1 MIHDEF
7 PSVALHNVAETE
19 APEWTSG
26 GRALRRVPR
35 SVGEELNV
43 AARDRM
49 RHPAGSEIRFVPR
62 EPIEVTLSAADPV
75 DVWPFWGPFQGQE
88 VVEIGPEPR
97 TIELPVPERVA
108 NLRDDVDA
116 GRLASLDSRARP
128 HSIRPDAGPFDPR
141 VCRLRFEM
149 GTPVAIHGV
158 SGDCRPPRDEELPD
172 RRYLAHGTS
181 ITEGAD
187 ASGPHL
193 TYVSQAARAASVD
206 PINLGASG
214 SAFCEPAMA
223 EHVAERD
230 DWDVATLSLSVN
242 MANRGFTLAQFEEH
256 VERFVATVAEANPEK
271 PVVCVTLF
279 PYHADA
285 VAGDDADRA
294 RAFRRALREAA
305 DGHAN
310 ASVVEGPDLT
320 DATGLTT
327 DLLHPGD
334 AGMTAIADGLAS
346 EIEAALA

>member
-1 MIHDEF
+1 MIHDEV
-7 PSVALHNVAETE
+7 PSVALHDVAETAE
-19 APEWTSG
+19 PEWTEG
-26 GRALRRVPR
+26 GHALRRVPK
-35 SVGEELNV
+35 SVSDEFNV

-49 RHPAGSEIRFVPR
+49 GHPAGCEVRFVPDGTVA
-62 EPIEVTLSAADPV
+62 VTLSAAEPTA
-75 DVWPFWGPFQGQE
+75 VWPFWGPFQGQD

-97 TIELPVPERVA
+97 TVELSVPDRVA
-108 NLRDDVDA
+108 DLRADVDA
-116 GRLASLDSRARP
+116 GA
-128 HSIRPDAGPFDPR
+128 FDPR
-141 VCRLRFEM
+141 VCRLRFGM

-158 SGDCRPPRDEELPD
+158 SGPCRPPRDDELPD

-181 ITEGAD
+181 ITAGAA

-193 TYVSQAARAASVD
+193 TYVSQVARAAGVD

-214 SAFCEPAMA
+214 AAFCEPAMA
-223 EHVAERD
+223 EHVADRD

-242 MANRGFTLAQFEEH
+242 MANRGFTREQFGER
-256 VERFVATVAEANPEK
+256 VERFVATVAGANPGK

-285 VAGDDADRA
+285 VAGDDAERA
-294 RAFRRALREAA
+294 RAFRRALREAT

-310 ASVVEGPDLT
+310 VTLVEGPDLL

-334 AGMTAIADGLAS
+334 AGMAAIADGVADELEAVLA
-346 EIEAALA
+346 